1 MRVCIGA
8 DGKLY
13 VTPESTTEAFAM
25 QRWFEN
31 RCDGLIRVQD
41 HVAVV
46 PYEMREG
53 DLPKMGLDAAIDRFC
68 KRDTSAF
75 AGDGAGNLARRDQT
89 QGVNFK

>member
-31 RCDGLIRVQD
+31 RCDGLIRVHD

-53 DLPKMGLDAAIDRFC
+53 DLPKMTLAEAREKFAAAC
-68 KRDTSAF
+68 
-75 AGDGAGNLARRDQT
+75 GDNLARRDKT